1 MYDAIASKSTVV
13 SITTSNINYWLIT
26 VKGGREGG
34 RGREGEEGRERE
46 GEGGRGR
53 EGRRE
58 GEEGGREGG
67 RRRKGGRDGG
77 KQYLQQ
83 IYI

>member
-1 MYDAIASKSTVV
+1 MYDAIASKSTIV

-34 RGREGEEGRERE
+34 RGRSRGR
-46 GEGGRGR
+46 R

-58 GEEGGREGG
+58 GEEGGRKGEREGEMEGG
-67 RRRKGGRDGG
+67 TEGKSQTISLADLYLAEWKGGR
-77 KQYLQQ
+77 
-83 IYI
+83 